1 MKSEIVILSYVKYNS
16 KKDNKPKTKVQFAFG
31 DKQDTEKFKGVSVL
45 DCFYDGHEVFNKL
58 NANLILKRVQAEFE
72 IQNDLYDPLACKK
85 ILKKIDNI
93 ELY

>member
-1 MKSEIVILSYVKYNS
+1 MKSEIVILSYLKG
-16 KKDNKPKTKVQFAFG
+16 KTKNNKEFTRIQFAFG

-45 DCFYDGHEVFNKL
+45 DCFYDGHVVYNKL
-58 NANLILKRVQAEFE
+58 NTNLILKRVQGEFE
-72 IQNDLYDPLACKK
+72 LKEDLYDPLACKK

>member
-1 MKSEIVILSYVKYNS
+1 MKSEIIILSYLKYISNNE
-16 KKDNKPKTKVQFAFG
+16 KCTMIQFAFS

-45 DCFYDGHEVFNKL
+45 KCFYKGHEVYDKL
-58 NANLILKRVQAEFE
+58 NLNLILKRCNAEFE
-72 IQNDLYDPLACKK
+72 IKEDLYDPLACKR